1 MVPFTV
7 AEFLSVFER
16 YNNAVWPAQLAFYLM
31 ALLAI
36 GLTFKDTK
44 ASNKTVSIILAVLWL
59 WMGVVYHLLFFSR
72 INRAAILFGAV
83 FIAQSIVF
91 IFISGLRETV
101 LFRFRR
107 DLRGILGAVFIVYAL
122 VIYPLLGMS
131 FGHNYPAAPT
141 FGVPCPT
148 TIFTFGILLSAA
160 SRIPVYALI
169 IPLIWSVFGFWA
181 ALSLGMIEDF
191 GLLITGVITTVMIAK
206 GQSRAF
212 SLRYNDK

>member
-59 WMGVVYHLLFFSR
+59 WMGIVYHLLFFSR
-72 INRAAILFGAV
+72 INRAAILFGAF
-83 FIAQSIVF
+83 FIAQSILF